1 MQRAKSPGC
10 GRAWLE
16 SGLYETGRVAGR
28 GVRHRVAAR
37 YHSAMKFMQID
48 VFTSVPFRGNP
59 VAVVLDACGL
69 STDEMQRIA
78 AWTHLSET
86 TFVCKPTLA
95 GADYLLRIF
104 TPTTELPFAGHP
116 TIGSA
121 HAVLETG
128 MVKPVDGR
136 FRQECGAGVLDLVVK
151 GEGEAQTIWVRAPRP
166 LVTPL
171 GESYLDA
178 MELALGGKVTGRA
191 PLCVNVGPVWA
202 VADLG
207 SASAVAALR
216 PDMAALATF
225 SNDAVVTG
233 VVAFGASDDGVSA
246 IHVRAF
252 APAHGVPEDPV
263 CGSGNVSVGIF
274 LHRYDQLGR
283 FGRSY
288 RARQGMQLGRDG
300 TVSIRVGEGGE
311 IDLGGQAVTCIEGSL
326 RVR

>member
-1 MQRAKSPGC
+1 
-10 GRAWLE
+10 
-16 SGLYETGRVAGR
+16 
-28 GVRHRVAAR
+28 
-37 YHSAMKFMQID
+37 MKFMQID
-48 VFTSVPFRGNP
+48 VFTPVPFRGNP
-59 VAVVLDACGL
+59 VAVVLEADAL

-78 AWTHLSET
+78 AWTNLSET
-86 TFVCKPTLA
+86 TFVCSPTVA

-121 HAVLETG
+121 HAVLESG
-128 MVKPVDGR
+128 RVVPVDGR
-136 FRQECGAGVLDLVVK
+136 FRQQCGAGVLDLSVENGAGGK
-151 GEGEAQTIWVRAPRP
+151 PRTIWVRAPRP

-171 GESYLDA
+171 GEARLDA
-178 MELALGGKVTGRA
+178 MEAALGGKVTGRA
-191 PLCVNVGPVWA
+191 PLCVEVGPVWA

-207 SASAVAALR
+207 SAAAVAALR
-216 PDMAALATF
+216 PDMAALAAF
-225 SNDAVVTG
+225 SKDAVITG

-283 FGRSY
+283 FGRNY

-311 IDLGGQAVTCIEGSL
+311 IDLGGEAVTCVEGSL